1 MGFTPSS
8 RRGPRLTR
16 PHEILDPRRSR
27 ADGGAAGAPAAA
39 GGAPVAA
46 GLVFALLAAVIL
58 WLDWAYTRTGGEA
71 AALAAVIA
79 AIGAA
84 LALFGWRATRARGAS
99 GRGPLAVVAVALVPL
114 ALAIAGLVS
123 A

>member
-1 MGFTPSS
+1 M
-8 RRGPRLTR
+8 
-16 PHEILDPRRSR
+16 
-27 ADGGAAGAPAAA
+27 
-39 GGAPVAA
+39 AA